1 MSKKKKILIVEDEEA
16 LKLALKK
23 KFSKE
28 DFEII
33 EASDGEE
40 GLERAEKENPDLI
53 LLDIVMP
60 KMDGMTML
68 RKLRQRKFGKEM
80 PVILLTNLADTDEVN
95 KAMELNV
102 FDYLVKSNWDIEDV
116 IKKVKTKL
124 GI

>member
-1 MSKKKKILIVEDEEA
+1 
-16 LKLALKK
+16 
-23 KFSKE
+23 
-28 DFEII
+28 
-33 EASDGEE
+33 
-40 GLERAEKENPDLI
+40 
-53 LLDIVMP
+53 
-60 KMDGMTML
+60 ML